1 MMNKKICVD
10 MSCTIIHH
18 GHIRLLKK
26 TSKFGRVYVALTSD
40 EEIIKHKKFE
50 PELKFNQRKEIL
62 LACKYV
68 FKVIKSKFYIDNN
81 FMKKY
86 KLDKLIHGTDNR
98 NNLDKR
104 YVLTFSRTPNISSTY
119 MRYLSFINY
128 KKLKVKK

>member
-1 MMNKKICVD
+1 
-10 MSCTIIHH
+10 
-18 GHIRLLKK
+18 
-26 TSKFGRVYVALTSD
+26 
-40 EEIIKHKKFE
+40 
-50 PELKFNQRKEIL
+50 
-62 LACKYV
+62 
-68 FKVIKSKFYIDNN
+68 
-81 FMKKY
+81 MKKY